1 MELLNAYQE
10 RMIYTKTCVLC
21 DTKIKSSHRL
31 CSQHF
36 SEYRD
41 QMTEDWFIALS
52 QEQSRQDTIDR
63 YESYCLPYN
72 SATNIYGVQDSPE
85 LLSKREVGRP
95 STDWRIV
102 DKVLQIYDASVEDV
116 KEGKAARP
124 KSLRAIARLLDNKI
138 GYVTV
143 RNILKEYRKK
153 DIKVATIEV

>member
-1 MELLNAYQE
+1 
-10 RMIYTKTCVLC
+10 
-21 DTKIKSSHRL
+21 
-31 CSQHF
+31 
-36 SEYRD
+36 
-41 QMTEDWFIALS
+41 MTEDWFIALS

-63 YESYCLPYN
+63 HESYCLPYN
-72 SATNIYGVQDSPE
+72 SSTNIYGVHEAPE

-116 KEGKAARP
+116 HEGKIARP
-124 KSLRAIARLLDNKI
+124 KSLRSIARELDNQI

-153 DIKVATIEV
+153 NIKVDTIEI